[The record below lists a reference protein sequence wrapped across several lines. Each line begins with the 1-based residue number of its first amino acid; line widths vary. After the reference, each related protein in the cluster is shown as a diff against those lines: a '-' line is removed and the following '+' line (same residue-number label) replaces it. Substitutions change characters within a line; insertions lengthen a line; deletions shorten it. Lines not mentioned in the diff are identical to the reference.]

1 MHWPSCTPSP
11 ALPYIR
17 SACEQ
22 SLKDLGLSHL
32 DLYLMHWPEAWVP
45 GTEGLPEAPQPDTA
59 TTIEQTWWV
68 HLCWD
73 GDGAGLASELNHGNI
88 KPSQAD
94 RSAALLP
101 VHNMWALP
109 PPPCRS
115 AMEALVDAGLVRA
128 IGISNGHSR
137 PLLNPQVSDGGA
149 G

>member
-1 MHWPSCTPSP
+1 MRWPSP
-11 ALPYIR
+11 ALPCIR

-22 SLKDLGLSHL
+22 SLKDLGLAHL

-73 GDGAGLASELNHGNI
+73 RDGACLALEMDHGNMG
-88 KPSQAD
+88 PSQAD
-94 RSAALLP
+94 RSAGRSPTANTLHLS
-101 VHNMWALP
+101 P
-109 PPPCRS
+109 PAPS
-115 AMEALVDAGLVRA
+115 L
-128 IGISNGHSR
+128 
-137 PLLNPQVSDGGA
+137 QVCDGGA